1 MESWRRSWNLGKDRG
16 ILELLFIA
24 EESGIHYK
32 VGVSGQTDITK
43 RKKRC
48 TQFSNKFE
56 RWNMFC
62 QVFLESLNQL
72 CECLGVWMCVSVSF
86 LLNVFY
92 VFSLFSLVLDVRY
105 RIDKFV
111 KTFFPFFSFNLFEQH
126 KSNNKVLF
134 SPFSWAFTEINKL
147 SARTLSSYYKCV
159 LTKKTSTS

>member
-1 MESWRRSWNLGKDRG
+1 
-16 ILELLFIA
+16 LELLFIA

-56 RWNMFC
+56 RGNMFC

-111 KTFFPFFSFNLFEQH
+111 KTFLPFFFHLTYLNSIKVITKFYFPLFLERLQ
-126 KSNNKVLF
+126 KL
-134 SPFSWAFTEINKL
+134 INYL
-147 SARTLSSYYKCV
+147 RELYLHIINVC
-159 LTKKTSTS
+159 